1 MVLRPIMI
9 RDSGLIR
16 EVVRGFKELM
26 TEELTVYV
34 CVVAGVVVMV
44 IIVSEFLAS
53 GTTCKAL

>member
-16 EVVRGFKELM
+16 EVIRGFKELM

-34 CVVAGVVVMV
+34 CVVAGVVVV
-44 IIVSEFLAS
+44 FLERS
-53 GTTCKAL
+53 QLQDGLRVG

>member
-16 EVVRGFKELM
+16 EVIRGFKELM

-44 IIVSEFLAS
+44 IIVSEFLRSAF
-53 GTTCKAL
+53 